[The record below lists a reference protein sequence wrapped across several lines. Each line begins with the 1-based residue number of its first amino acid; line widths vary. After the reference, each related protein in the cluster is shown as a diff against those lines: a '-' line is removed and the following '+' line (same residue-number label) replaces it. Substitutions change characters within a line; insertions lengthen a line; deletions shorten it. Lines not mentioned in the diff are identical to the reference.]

1 MAKREPAAGSWIR
14 KFRCAFR
21 GVKLGVR
28 GESSFFVHF
37 FMAAAVLAA
46 ALALQATLVEWCLL
60 LLCVAAVLTAE
71 MINSALER
79 LALAIDQRPN
89 PHIRD
94 ALDIGSGAVL
104 VASIGAAIVGIVIF
118 LNRLVITMNW

>member
-1 MAKREPAAGSWIR
+1 MAKREPAAGSWVQ

-21 GVKLGVR
+21 GTKLGVR

-46 ALALQATLVEWCLL
+46 ALILQAALLEWCVL
-60 LLCVAAVLTAE
+60 LLCIGAVMTTE
-71 MINSALER
+71 MLNSALER
-79 LALAIDQRPN
+79 LAKAIDQRHN

-104 VASIGAAIVGIVIF
+104 VASLSSAVVGAVIF
-118 LNRLVITMNW
+118 LNRLAVMMNW

>member
-1 MAKREPAAGSWIR
+1 MAKREPAAGSWVQ

-21 GVKLGVR
+21 GTKLGVR

-46 ALALQATLVEWCLL
+46 ALILQATLVEWCLL
-60 LLCVAAVLTAE
+60 ILCIGAVLTTE
-71 MINSALER
+71 MVNSALER
-79 LALAIDQRPN
+79 LAKAIDQQQN
-89 PHIRD
+89 PQIRD

-104 VASIGAAIVGIVIF
+104 LASICAAIVGAIIF
-118 LNRLVITMNW
+118 LNRLAMMMNW